1 MHLSLFHL
9 LLRPP
14 DVQIAALR
22 DLRLP
27 EAVIKKDTVE
37 VNIGMSSFFPSKSVV
52 FLSDFVQLICR
63 QDDFA

>member
-37 VNIGMSSFFPSKSVV
+37 VNIGMSSLFSISVV